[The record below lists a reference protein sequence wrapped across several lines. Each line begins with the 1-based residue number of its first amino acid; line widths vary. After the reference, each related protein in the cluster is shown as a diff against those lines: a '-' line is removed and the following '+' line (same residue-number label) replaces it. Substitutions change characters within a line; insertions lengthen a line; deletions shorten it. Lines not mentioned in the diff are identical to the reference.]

1 MIVNFVEHFLKMLCI
16 IYLLF
21 NVAGVNVA
29 GVNLHAP
36 QLLLG
41 MGYIFLENISLIF

>member
-1 MIVNFVEHFLKMLCI
+1 MIVNFVEDFLKMLCI

-21 NVAGVNVA
+21 NVAGVY
-29 GVNLHAP
+29 LHAP

-41 MGYIFLENISLIF
+41 MEYIFLENVSLIF